1 VDRKK
6 TVQPQTGKREGP
18 TLRGPEEHPT
28 FARSVCALPA
38 VSAAQIEAEEPDQ
51 LKFSAVETLQN
62 PADGRSGSADGVPE
76 FATEQLGGREQD
88 AVSFG
93 LRGLCDLRGRI
104 DTGLMGQSDKGSQQ
118 RTAKD
123 NASPGTAE
131 EIDELLNA
139 LVLSQF
145 SLKCWEPEL

>member
-1 VDRKK
+1 M
-6 TVQPQTGKREGP
+6 
-18 TLRGPEEHPT
+18 

-88 AVSFG
+88 AVPFG

-145 SLKCWEPEL
+145 S